1 MAISPS
7 RLLAAAS
14 MACAAR
20 CSILRLPFV
29 FPFRTTNK
37 AEGVD
42 PAFPHPRL
50 VTPRPTCR
58 CKCMRPPCIDPS
70 GRHEPPSLLPMRC
83 DCQLCRARSARS
95 ALAQGEAM
103 RAGPV
108 SREWAVSPNCP
119 SQPDLAVCAAQA
131 LLLRLALP
139 SAAAWCG
146 GFTPFLCAVLR
157 PRTPELVISLSY
169 TFEHAAEEGLGNEK
183 RYGSIPPRG
192 STGRPRE
199 SEGLCAGST
208 ALPVPFSQPSAGL
221 YRVQRG

>member
-83 DCQLCRARSARS
+83 DCQLCRVRSARS

-131 LLLRLALP
+131 LLLRLA
-139 SAAAWCG
+139 AAAKQGAASCG
-146 GFTPFLCAVLR
+146 GFTLR
-157 PRTPELVISLSY
+157 STQATNSRTTDQTQLHIRTCRRRRTRERETLRQ
-169 TFEHAAEEGLGNEK
+169 H
-183 RYGSIPPRG
+183 
-192 STGRPRE
+192 ST
-199 SEGLCAGST
+199 T
-208 ALPVPFSQPSAGL
+208 W
-221 YRVQRG
+221 

>member
-139 SAAAWCG
+139 CFAAASGG
-146 GFTPFLCAVLR
+146 GFTSFSLR
-157 PRTPELVISLSY
+157 RSSWSWSRTPETDQLDIR
-169 TFEHAAEEGLGNEK
+169 TC
-183 RYGSIPPRG
+183 RRRRTRG
-192 STGRPRE
+192 RETLRQHST
-199 SEGLCAGST
+199 T
-208 ALPVPFSQPSAGL
+208 W
-221 YRVQRG
+221 